1 MSDPFATEECH
12 LVNIITKAVMPGYI
26 KEGVL
31 TQGKIGQALFD
42 TFARERVVEAKLSVW
57 SALKKANLK
66 SWKSSWPRKKNKTT
80 CGVSPLKDDRA
91 LFSRF
96 LVVILSGP
104 DLDIRETIS
113 TFELAEY
120 PRALL
125 FSDGSLR
132 HCATKNKLMNILE
145 RILPAQQQP
154 QTSTVQPHSAD
165 PSSRQVVII
174 DVMAVVQTMGKPLWV
189 RNGRDLASHF
199 IEVIDSKSE
208 GATEVHVVFDC
219 YDIPNS
225 LMEGT
230 HHKRTGTR
238 RAVVY
243 KITVDAVIDKITM
256 KDLLSCS
263 QNKETLAIFL
273 AAQLIEC
280 KKDLQA
286 TYVVTSKGDCMASNS
301 LPIQHFR
308 SEQEEAHT
316 RMLSHALDATQR
328 RATSITIQSPDTD
341 VLVLTLWVYKR
352 LCPDTTVIVGTG
364 GKRRSIPLGPLFEA
378 VGEELVKALP
388 GFHAF
393 SGCDQTGTISG
404 KSKVSCWNALKKAE

>member
-1 MSDPFATEECH
+1 
-12 LVNIITKAVMPGYI
+12 
-26 KEGVL
+26 
-31 TQGKIGQALFD
+31 
-42 TFARERVVEAKLSVW
+42 
-57 SALKKANLK
+57 
-66 SWKSSWPRKKNKTT
+66 
-80 CGVSPLKDDRA
+80 
-91 LFSRF
+91 
-96 LVVILSGP
+96 
-104 DLDIRETIS
+104 
-113 TFELAEY
+113 
-120 PRALL
+120 
-125 FSDGSLR
+125 
-132 HCATKNKLMNILE
+132 MNILE
-145 RILPAQQQP
+145 SLLPAQQQP

-174 DVMAVVQTMGKPLWV
+174 DAMAVAQAMGKPPWV

-219 YDIPNS
+219 YDIPTS
-225 LMEGT
+225 LKEGT
-230 HHKRTGTR
+230 RQKRTGTR

-280 KKDLQA
+280 KKDSQT
-286 TYVVTSKGDCMASNS
+286 TYVVTSKADCMTSNS
-301 LPIQHFR
+301 LPIQHLR
-308 SEQEEAHT
+308 SEQEEADT
-316 RMLSHALDATQR
+316 RMLLHALDATQR
-328 RATSITIQSPDTD
+328 GATSITIHSPDTD

-364 GKRRSIPLGPLFEA
+364 GKRRSIPLGPLYEA

-404 KSKVSCWNALKKAE
+404 KSKVSCWNTL

>member
-1 MSDPFATEECH
+1 M
-12 LVNIITKAVMPGYI
+12 
-26 KEGVL
+26 
-31 TQGKIGQALFD
+31 
-42 TFARERVVEAKLSVW
+42 
-57 SALKKANLK
+57 KKANLK
-66 SWKSSWPRKKNKTT
+66 SWKSAWQKNKNKTT
-80 CGVSPLKDDRA
+80 CGVAPLKDDRA
-91 LFSRF
+91 LFARF
-96 LVVILSGP
+96 LVVILSRP
-104 DLDIRETIS
+104 DLDIKETIS

-120 PRALL
+120 PRALF

-132 HCATKNKLMNILE
+132 LCATKSKLMNILE
-145 RILPAQQQP
+145 SLLPAQQQP

-174 DVMAVVQTMGKPLWV
+174 DAMAVVQAMGKPPWV

-219 YDIPNS
+219 YDIPTS
-225 LMEGT
+225 LKEGT
-230 HHKRTGTR
+230 RQKRTGTR

-280 KKDLQA
+280 KKDSQT

-301 LPIQHFR
+301 LPIQHLR
-308 SEQEEAHT
+308 SEQEEADT
-316 RMLSHALDATQR
+316 RMLLHALDATQR
-328 RATSITIQSPDTD
+328 GATSITIQSPDTD

-364 GKRRSIPLGPLFEA
+364 GKRRSIPLGPLYEA

-393 SGCDQTGTISG
+393 SGCDHTGTIGG
-404 KSKVSCWNALKKAE
+404 KSKVSCWNTVKKAERSVIDAFSSLGTSNTIPDDIYDARA